1 MSIIDMYKL
10 RACINSDEMKKLS
23 SHDKSLVKAF
33 DIRLNKKIEE
43 MDQLNLFDV
52 MEADNEDEEKAMYN
66 TLYNNKYNSNQ
77 AMEDASPSADAMD
90 KQEHAYQGSGQML

>member
-1 MSIIDMYKL
+1 MTIIDMYKL

-23 SHDKSLVKAF
+23 SLDKSLVKIF

-43 MDQLNLFDV
+43 MDQLNPFDV

-66 TLYNNKYNSNQ
+66 TLYNRHR
-77 AMEDASPSADAMD
+77 AMEEVEANPAVDAFD
-90 KQEHAYQGSGQML
+90 K